1 MNKKTTPTPK
11 TILYS
16 SKLTPA
22 EILIYIYLIKVI
34 HFYYITRKS
43 YKINVSEIS
52 TKLNLSRPTTRKSIN
67 KLIELNLLDVNTNT
81 LYYFNKYDRLENWE
95 DFNNEAFKYSELIKD
110 SFNGYVEMTDDLLF
124 NQELLAGEKIT
135 LLKIK
140 SVKLEKLHFNSICKI
155 TNIKRDNFNKLL
167 SKLKEKGYIKYNLK
181 RIGSNIEDTQIANL
195 QIFDKPIQNEIKN
208 ESVNET
214 KKEVKIITKNETK
227 IQTKNE
233 LENLSTK
240 KEETIQNEIT
250 NETTN
255 EITNEITNETK
266 EEIQINSKW
275 EEMKKQIQKE
285 KEETRKKIF
294 NNDLFENNV
303 QEENTTISEDENL
316 KNIFNEIEKENVQN
330 EITNENTISVFFD
343 DVFNNKLDEEKETI
357 QEENKLSNVYDIDNM
372 IINFLN
378 CSAS

>member
-52 TKLNLSRPTTRKSIN
+52 TKLHLDRKTTRKSIN
-67 KLIELNLLDVNTNT
+67 KLIELNLLDVKTNT

-155 TNIKRDNFNKLL
+155 TNMNRNTFKDSLK
-167 SKLKEKGYIKYNLK
+167 KLKEKGYIKYNLK
-181 RIGSNIEDTQIANL
+181 RNGSNIEDTQIVNL
-195 QIFDKPIQNEIKN
+195 QIFDKPIQNES
-208 ESVNET
+208 ENET

-233 LENLSTK
+233 IENLSTK

-250 NETTN
+250 NE
-255 EITNEITNETK
+255 ITNETNETNETK

-294 NNDLFENNV
+294 NNDLFENNL

-316 KNIFNEIEKENVQN
+316 KNIFNEIEKETIQ
-330 EITNENTISVFFD
+330 NENTISVFFD
-343 DVFNNKLDEEKETI
+343 EVFNNKFDEEKETI

>member
-16 SKLTPA
+16 SKLTPS

-110 SFNGYVEMTDDLLF
+110 SFNGYVEMSDDLLF

-155 TNIKRDNFNKLL
+155 TNMNRNTFKDSLK
-167 SKLKEKGYIKYNLK
+167 KLKEKGYIKYNLK
-181 RIGSNIEDTQIANL
+181 RIGSNIEDTQIVNL

-214 KKEVKIITKNETK
+214 KKEIKIITKNETK
-227 IQTKNE
+227 NE
-233 LENLSTK
+233 VENLSTK
-240 KEETIQNEIT
+240 KEETIQNETIS
-250 NETTN
+250 
-255 EITNEITNETK
+255 TNETK

-294 NNDLFENNV
+294 NNDLFENNL
-303 QEENTTISEDENL
+303 QEENTTISEDEYL

-343 DVFNNKLDEEKETI
+343 DVFNDKLDEEKETI
-357 QEENKLSNVYDIDNM
+357 QEENVQEENVQEENKLSNVYDIDNM

>member
-52 TKLNLSRPTTRKSIN
+52 TKLHLDRKTTRKSIN

-155 TNIKRDNFNKLL
+155 SNMNYKTFQRLL

-181 RIGSNIEDTQIANL
+181 RIGSNIEDTQIVNL
-195 QIFDKPIQNEIKN
+195 QLFDKPVQNEIKN
-208 ESVNET
+208 
-214 KKEVKIITKNETK
+214 EVKIITKNETK
-227 IQTKNE
+227 NEVEIITKNE
-233 LENLSTK
+233 TKNEVENLSTK

-250 NETTN
+250 NE
-255 EITNEITNETK
+255 IISTNETK

-303 QEENTTISEDENL
+303 QEENTTISEDEYL

-330 EITNENTISVFFD
+330 ENTISVFFD
-343 DVFNNKLDEEKETI
+343 DVFNNKFDEEKETI
-357 QEENKLSNVYDIDNM
+357 QEENVQEENKLSNVYDIDNM